1 MKLVDI
7 RLNTTKIGCDIMIKI
22 VGWNIFVE
30 EQDENGKLELVAWN
44 ISDGLA
50 RAIEQEYAEL
60 LEYIEGDEEE

>member
-1 MKLVDI
+1 MDI

-30 EQDENGKLELVAWN
+30 EQDENGKLKLVAWN

>member
-1 MKLVDI
+1 
-7 RLNTTKIGCDIMIKI
+7 MIKI

-30 EQDENGKLELVAWN
+30 EQDENGKLKLVAWN

>member
-1 MKLVDI
+1 MDI